1 MGDDKPQTPVP
12 PPSIPV
18 YATSGSPAPVP
29 AIATA
34 PSMADDTAHA
44 SAGRENSAI
53 PPEVK
58 QEAADVDMTDSPI
71 PTSQPP
77 PQLQQQQ
84 HSRLTAERSPAPAT
98 TATPSAAPRNST
110 PLRQTNGQ
118 DGGSSSRAASQHP
131 ESGPSGTGNQHH
143 MPSAPVAHGAPVR
156 QYLNQNVTGVLLAGM
171 KEIAQNQY
179 ASFFLPSFLS
189 LHSSLEVD

>member
-12 PPSIPV
+12 PPSLPV

-29 AIATA
+29 ALATA

-44 SAGRENSAI
+44 PAGRENSAI

-71 PTSQPP
+71 PTSQAP
-77 PQLQQQQ
+77 PQLQQQQQQ
-84 HSRLTAERSPAPAT
+84 HSRLTAERSPAPGAT
-98 TATPSAAPRNST
+98 TTTSSSTAPRNST

-131 ESGPSGTGNQHH
+131 ESGPGGTGSHY
-143 MPSAPVAHGAPVR
+143 MPAAPVAHGAPVR

-179 ASFFLPSFLS
+179 ASFS
-189 LHSSLEVD
+189 LFISP